1 MKILDRPDSRTDKL
15 KMNWRLLFYLILAI
29 SLWLLTTVIFWKG
42 YVGNDDMF
50 YARYAFLF
58 HREPINWWECRLPAI
73 LAMRTAFFVLGPT
86 EIAAALPAL
95 LASLLGIGAIA
106 WYVGWPRDLNSQ
118 TNSTIL
124 LAITVPMDVV
134 FRTIPLASSIASG
147 LLVCGSVLILKAKP
161 FGSAVGC
168 ALFASAFLTHEVSCF
183 YIAIFCTT
191 MVLTDRGRYLRSFLL
206 SAMFSAAAVAA
217 QCAYYSARFG
227 DPFLRSKLAIG
238 ESAGHPALVD
248 PDTHISGMTFLLW
261 PIQNLAFSKVFGCS
275 LLLTFGC
282 GVMAWRRLN
291 KEERILLVSGFL
303 TWFYLGYGS
312 KVPWVYQP
320 LARQY
325 HFYGPLTLAISML
338 LPVCLGYLFERFAR
352 PKLYALATI
361 GGVVALNLALCAIG
375 GRWGQDVKVSES
387 LLKYA
392 SSHPGETFLT
402 DVPTM
407 NQMYV
412 LNGFK
417 LPSNVVCR
425 NGPSVD
431 NDLLVNKEPLNNS
444 VPRFKFP
451 EGRLDRILLNLD
463 HTTDGFGGDQQFTD
477 YLAAHQKERERIV
490 PVRYRLLLLP
500 VRRFVAGR
508 SFAIRSEGGVVVSLH

>member
-1 MKILDRPDSRTDKL
+1 MTILDRFVGSLDKL
-15 KMNWRLLFYLILAI
+15 KMNWRLICCLILAI
-29 SLWLLTTVIFWKG
+29 GLWLLTTVVFWKG
-42 YVGNDDMF
+42 YVGSDDLF

-73 LAMRTAFFVLGPT
+73 LAMRTAFFILGPT

-95 LASLLGIGAIA
+95 LASLLGVGAIA
-106 WYVGWPRDLNSQ
+106 WYAGWPRDLNRQ
-118 TNSTIL
+118 TNSTVL

-161 FGSAVGC
+161 RVSAVGC
-168 ALFASAFLTHEVSCF
+168 ALFATAFLTHEVSSF

-191 MVLTDRGRYLRSFLL
+191 AVLIDGRRYLRPFIL
-206 SAMFSAAAVAA
+206 SAMFSAAVVAA
-217 QCAYYSARFG
+217 QCAYYAVRFG

-238 ESAGHPALVD
+238 ESAGHPALLD
-248 PDTHISGMTFLLW
+248 PDTHISGMSFLLW
-261 PIQNLAFSKVFGCS
+261 PIQNLGFSRVFACG
-275 LLLTFGC
+275 LLLTFAC
-282 GVMAWRRLN
+282 GAMVWRRLS
-291 KEERILLVSGFL
+291 KQERILLVSGFL

-312 KVPWVYQP
+312 KVPWTYQP

-325 HFYGPLTLAISML
+325 HFYGPLTLAISVL
-338 LPVCLGYLFERFAR
+338 LPVCLGYLFERLAR
-352 PKLYALATI
+352 PKLYTLVAI
-361 GGVVALNLALCAIG
+361 GGVVALNLGFCAAG

-387 LLKYA
+387 LLNYA
-392 SSHPGETFLT
+392 SSHPAATFLT

-412 LNGFK
+412 LNGFR
-417 LPSNVVCR
+417 LPPNVVCR

-431 NDLLVNKEPLNNS
+431 NDLLVNKEPLN

-451 EGRLDRILLNLD
+451 EGRLDGILLNLD
-463 HTTDGFGGDQQFTD
+463 HTADGFRGDQEFID
-477 YLAAHQKERERIV
+477 YLEAHQKEPERIV

-500 VRRFVAGR
+500 VRRFVAGK
-508 SFAIRSEGGVVVSLH
+508 SFAIRSDGGAIVRLY